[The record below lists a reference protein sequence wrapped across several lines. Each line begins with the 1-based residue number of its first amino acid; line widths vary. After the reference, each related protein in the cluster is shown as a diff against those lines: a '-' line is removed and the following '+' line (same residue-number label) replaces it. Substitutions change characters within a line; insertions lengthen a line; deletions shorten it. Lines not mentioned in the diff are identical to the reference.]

1 MKKTSKNNDF
11 LNDVRSDLSP
21 KVYEVVLDLVNED
34 REDLA
39 KDVIKIDYLLDYT
52 SRCWKAKDK
61 RGAKESIERA
71 KIRIDNILK
80 EGFSIDYIVYLY
92 EGIRKKVK

>member
-21 KVYEVVLDLVNED
+21 NVYEVVLNLVNED

-52 SRCWKAKDK
+52 SRCLKAKDK
-61 RGAKESIERA
+61 REARESIERA